1 MGTKYDELPRQDR
14 TLRKELGVGKNEF
27 KKYWFHVAYGPE
39 ALFERVRFKMNE
51 PHDIKFSEHAVSRA
65 VERKISETTLD
76 KIRDFKVDEWDLKM
90 ASVSPVSLKFVDST
104 WERKI
109 SGSNIWVVIG
119 LYATVESVYNQ
130 DDRSWGMD
138 RAVRRGDPLYD
149 QVDKVNRELMNKE
162 RTVGRSI

>member
-1 MGTKYDELPRQDR
+1 MKYDELPRQDR
-14 TLRKELGVGKNEF
+14 TLREELGVGKNEF
-27 KKYWFHVAYGPE
+27 KKYWFHIAYGPE
-39 ALFERVRFKMNE
+39 TLFERVRFKMNE

-65 VERKISETTLD
+65 IEREISEMTLN
-76 KIRDFKVDEWDLKM
+76 KIRDFKVDEWNLKM
-90 ASVSPVSLKFVDST
+90 ASVSAVSFKFVDST

-130 DDRSWGMD
+130 DDRSWGMNK
-138 RAVRRGDPLYD
+138 AVRRGDPLYN
-149 QVDKVNRELMNKE
+149 QVDKVNRELMDKE